1 MANKNA
7 WSSTE
12 ETEFIKYLLDNPREY
27 FCDDVA
33 HEFLDTYF
41 EEQNEECAFDEY
53 RCKGCSNYLD
63 CQRNE
68 DYAEAEWELQQ
79 QYMNSGLKCIN
90 AFTASEP
97 EVISDGDVPF

>member
-41 EEQNEECAFDEY
+41 EEQNEECVFDEY
-53 RCKGCSNYLD
+53 HCKGCSHYSD
-63 CQRNE
+63 CRYNE
-68 DYAEAEWELQQ
+68 DCAESEWELQQ
-79 QYMNSGLKCIN
+79 QYMNGELNCIN

-97 EVISDGDVPF
+97 EVISDRDVPF